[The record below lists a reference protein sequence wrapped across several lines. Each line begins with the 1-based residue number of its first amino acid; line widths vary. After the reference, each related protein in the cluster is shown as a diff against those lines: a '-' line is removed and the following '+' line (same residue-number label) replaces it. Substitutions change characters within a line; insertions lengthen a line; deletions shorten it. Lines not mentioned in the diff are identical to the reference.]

1 MSENINARNSE
12 QKPMI
17 ELNPPEL
24 VQVPKEFIEILGKEI
39 VMNQLIESFSADYF
53 QIIENNIKQR
63 FPNKKIGLRAVLG
76 SKTEDNLPVER
87 LNRPSSVTAIKQI
100 LATGSDLRGLNT
112 RVTRPNIISEESN
125 HKETDMSKTYLRK
138 MIEEA
143 FRFKKEEIS
152 PLILV
157 YDLEMTKKVSIYEIE
172 FPDQETM
179 KNSLLEVYAVNIQP
193 LIDLEKTL

>member
-24 VQVPKEFIEILGKEI
+24 VQVPKEFVEILGKEI
-39 VMNQLIESFSADYF
+39 VMGQLIESFSQDYF
-53 QIIENNIKQR
+53 QMIENDIKQR

-76 SKTEDNLPVER
+76 SKTEENLPVKR
-87 LNRPSSVTAIKQI
+87 LDRLGSITAIKQI
-100 LATGSDLRGLNT
+100 LTTGSDLRGLNT
-112 RVTRPNIISEESN
+112 RVTRPNIVSEESN
-125 HKETDMSKTYLRK
+125 HKETDMSQTYLRK

-157 YDLEMTKKVSIYEIE
+157 YDLELTKKISIYEVE
-172 FPDQETM
+172 FPDQKTI
-179 KNSLLEVYAVNIQP
+179 KDSLLEVYAVDIQP

>member
-179 KNSLLEVYAVNIQP
+179 KNSLLEVYAVSIQP

>member
-39 VMNQLIESFSADYF
+39 VMNQLIESFSQDYF

-76 SKTEDNLPVER
+76 SKTENNLPVER

-112 RVTRPNIISEESN
+112 RITRPDITSKESS
-125 HKETDMSKTYLRK
+125 HPETDMSKTYLRK

-143 FRFKKEEIS
+143 LKFRI
-152 PLILV
+152 
-157 YDLEMTKKVSIYEIE
+157 
-172 FPDQETM
+172 
-179 KNSLLEVYAVNIQP
+179 N
-193 LIDLEKTL
+193 

>member
-39 VMNQLIESFSADYF
+39 VMNQLIESFSQDYF

-76 SKTEDNLPVER
+76 SKTENNLPVER

-112 RVTRPNIISEESN
+112 RITRPDITSKESS
-125 HKETDMSKTYLRK
+125 HPETDMSKTYLRK

-143 FRFKKEEIS
+143 LKFKKEEIS

-157 YDLEMTKKVSIYEIE
+157 YDLELTKKVSIYEVE
-172 FPDQETM
+172 FPDQKTM
-179 KNSLLEVYAVNIQP
+179 KDSLLEVYAIDIQP
-193 LIDLEKTL
+193 LIDLEKIF